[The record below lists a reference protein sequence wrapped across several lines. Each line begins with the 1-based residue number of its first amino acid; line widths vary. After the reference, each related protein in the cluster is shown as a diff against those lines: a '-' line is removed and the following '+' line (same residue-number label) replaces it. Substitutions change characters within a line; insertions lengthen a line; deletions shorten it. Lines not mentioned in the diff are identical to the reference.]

1 MKTFKEFSDI
11 CESIAGALP
20 NKPTIAPPKAP
31 SKVSSNIRGP
41 VGQAVLRPVGFKPQ
55 KPSLIGQ
62 IGRLAN
68 TPVGRF
74 AMNNVLR
81 RMPHVKA
88 ASVVNAGPVADG
100 TLDAARQKGYLK

>member
-1 MKTFKEFSDI
+1 MKTFREFSDI
-11 CESIAGALP
+11 CEAIVGPVLGP
-20 NKPTIAPPKAP
+20 PIQRPTI
-31 SKVSSNIRGP
+31 STTKVTTKKP
-41 VGQAVLRPVGFKPQ
+41 AGFIKPKPQ
-55 KPSLIGQ
+55 KPSLMRQ

-81 RMPHVKA
+81 RMPYVKA